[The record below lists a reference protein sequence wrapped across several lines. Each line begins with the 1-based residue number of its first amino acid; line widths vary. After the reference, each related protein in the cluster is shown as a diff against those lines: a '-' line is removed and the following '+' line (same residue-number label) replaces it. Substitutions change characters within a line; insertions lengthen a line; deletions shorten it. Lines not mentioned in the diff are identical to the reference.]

1 MTLPP
6 TYAFIFYICL
16 YLLHIPLPPIHAF
29 TSYICIYFLH
39 IPLPPTYVFI
49 SYICLYLLHI
59 LLLLTYT
66 FISYIPH
73 MSSLSL
79 TSALYSSQTHLRLD
93 SFAFEGN
100 HSADHRIADECFVVH
115 EFIRG
120 ESSDRVEEEIGCGG
134 EVPYSHRVNPF
145 VDLEAVTT
153 VPIPALVDKSVGF
166 VGVMGRK
173 GVAGHYGS
181 VGIMGSGDSA
191 GIVGEDSG
199 CVL

>member
-6 TYAFIFYICL
+6 TYTFNSYIYL
-16 YLLHIPLPPIHAF
+16 YLLHMPLPPIYAF
-29 TSYICIYFLH
+29 TSYIYL
-39 IPLPPTYVFI
+39 LPPTYVFT
-49 SYICLYLLHI
+49 SYTCLYLQHMTLPPI
-59 LLLLTYT
+59 YT
-66 FISYIPH
+66 FTSYIPH
-73 MSSLSL
+73 TSSLSL
-79 TSALYSSQTHLRLD
+79 TGALYSPQTHLRLD

-115 EFIRG
+115 EFVRG

-166 VGVMGRK
+166 RRG
-173 GVAGHYGS
+173 YG
-181 VGIMGSGDSA
+181 A
-191 GIVGEDSG
+191 
-199 CVL
+199 